1 MSNSDVYLVKSKI
14 SIYPCCFKYY
24 KDNRCLCQ
32 STAQEKRN
40 IEKTRIKL
48 SNRGLDKDNPANFSR
63 KSVLFMVKRM
73 YICNT

>member
-1 MSNSDVYLVKSKI
+1 MGACAKVLH
-14 SIYPCCFKYY
+14 
-24 KDNRCLCQ
+24 
-32 STAQEKRN
+32 KRKE
-40 IEKTRIKL
+40 ILKKMRIKL